1 MSVHIDLPC
10 YLPCSLEFATQPP
23 CARIRSRL
31 LIMKKLRPVGYMW
44 RHTAVGEGNDRTYA
58 MDLRPPSFVEPTR

>member
-23 CARIRSRL
+23 CARTHSSL
-31 LIMKKLRPVGYMW
+31 LIMKKLRPGGYMW
-44 RHTAVGEGNDRTYA
+44 RHTAVSEGTDRVHA
-58 MDLRPPSFVEPTR
+58 IGLRPPRFVEPTR